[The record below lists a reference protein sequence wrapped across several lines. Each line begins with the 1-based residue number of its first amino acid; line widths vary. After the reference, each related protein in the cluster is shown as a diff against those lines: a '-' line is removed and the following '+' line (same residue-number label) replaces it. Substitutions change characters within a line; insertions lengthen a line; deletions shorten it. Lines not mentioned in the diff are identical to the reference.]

1 MRTGVIPF
9 VFGVLTLLGTSGVE
23 AQEYAADANPS
34 LDRIL
39 PGIRERHPG
48 KFYDAQGPWRGPD
61 GQYRYRLKWMTPD
74 GRIVWFDADAR
85 TGRVL
90 GPDAQAPDP
99 MRERPRFR
107 DAGPPPDQRPQ
118 FRDYGPPPDQRP
130 RFRDN
135 GPPPDDGRNWGRGNR
150 WPGAGRPPRGPRRG
164 RGF

>member
-1 MRTGVIPF
+1 MLAAGR
-9 VFGVLTLLGTSGVE
+9 VE
-23 AQEYAADANPS
+23 AQEYAAEANPS

-90 GPDAQAPDP
+90 GPDAQAQ
-99 MRERPRFR
+99 ERPRFR
-107 DAGPPPDQRPQ
+107 EGPPPGPE
-118 FRDYGPPPDQRP
+118 FRDDGPPPDQRP

-135 GPPPDDGRNWGRGNR
+135 GPPPDDGRGWGRGNR
-150 WPGAGRPPRGPRRG
+150 WPGPGRPPRGPRRG

>member
-9 VFGVLTLLGTSGVE
+9 VFGALTLLLASGAT

-48 KFYDAQGPWRGPD
+48 RFYDAQGPWRGPD

-90 GPDAQAPDP
+90 GPDAAARDDP
-99 MRERPRFR
+99 RDRPRFR
-107 DAGPPPDQRPQ
+107 DDRPDPDDRGWV
-118 FRDYGPPPDQRP
+118 RGNGWRYGPRP
-130 RFRDN
+130 
-135 GPPPDDGRNWGRGNR
+135 G
-150 WPGAGRPPRGPRRG
+150 GPRRG
-164 RGF
+164 R

>member
-1 MRTGVIPF
+1 MRARVFPF
-9 VFGVLTLLGTSGVE
+9 VFGLLTLFGASGVE
-23 AQEYAADANPS
+23 AQEYAADGNPS

-90 GPDAQAPDP
+90 GPDAPARGDD
-99 MRERPRFR
+99 MRDPRFR
-107 DAGPPPDQRPQ
+107 EEGPRPDP
-118 FRDYGPPPDQRP
+118 RDR
-130 RFRDN
+130 R
-135 GPPPDDGRNWGRGNR
+135 WERGNR
-150 WPGAGRPPRGPRRG
+150 WPGGPRPVGPRRG
-164 RGF
+164 R